1 LLTPLFSFVNPGR
14 ITYEEQSSIPLKV
27 DMTRLNLDQDIQQ
40 VKDEILILGSMVEQ
54 AMTQA
59 VEALKN
65 NDLERSKAI
74 LNYDQ
79 RINEKRYHLEGT
91 VITLIATQQPMA
103 HDLRVLAAA
112 LEICTELER
121 MGDYAK
127 GIASINLRSGGLSL
141 PKILRD
147 IHYMAQKTLD
157 MLHRSL
163 TAFVEEDKQAA
174 TVIARDDDIIDALYE
189 QLYFEMM
196 DLLAEEPENIER
208 ANYVLWV
215 GHNLERMADR
225 VTNICERTVY
235 IKTGDLTVEFG

>member
-1 LLTPLFSFVNPGR
+1 MAR
-14 ITYEEQSSIPLKV
+14 IH
-27 DMTRLNLDQDIQQ
+27 LDREIQQ

-54 AMTQA
+54 AMARA

-65 NDLERSKAI
+65 QDMECSKNI
-74 LNYDQ
+74 MDYD
-79 RINEKRYHLEGT
+79 RNINQKRFDIEGSLI
-91 VITLIATQQPMA
+91 VIMATQQPMA
-103 HDLRVLAAA
+103 HDLRLLASL
-112 LEICTELER
+112 LELCTELER

-127 GIASINLRSGGLSL
+127 GIATINLRSGGLSM

-147 IHYMAQKTLD
+147 IQYMADKAID

-163 TAFVEEDKQAA
+163 TAFVDEDQHSARS
-174 TVIARDDDIIDALYE
+174 IARDDDLIDALYG

-196 DLLAEEPENIER
+196 DYVAEHPDSIER

-225 VTNICERTVY
+225 VTNICARTVFNE
-235 IKTGDLTVEFG
+235 TGQLAVQFD

>member
-1 LLTPLFSFVNPGR
+1 
-14 ITYEEQSSIPLKV
+14 
-27 DMTRLNLDQDIQQ
+27 
-40 VKDEILILGSMVEQ
+40 
-54 AMTQA
+54 
-59 VEALKN
+59 
-65 NDLERSKAI
+65 
-74 LNYDQ
+74 
-79 RINEKRYHLEGT
+79 
-91 VITLIATQQPMA
+91 
-103 HDLRVLAAA
+103 
-112 LEICTELER
+112 